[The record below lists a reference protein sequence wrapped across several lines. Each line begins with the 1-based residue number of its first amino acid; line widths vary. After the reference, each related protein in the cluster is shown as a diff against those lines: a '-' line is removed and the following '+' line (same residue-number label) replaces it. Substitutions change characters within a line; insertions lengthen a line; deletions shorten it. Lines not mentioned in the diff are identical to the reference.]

1 METKTQLKPKT
12 SLKSKANLAKPKKPK
27 KKSISTLKK
36 EADKA
41 FSRYIRYR
49 DGKKDASGNWIVEC
63 ITCGEWRPYSV
74 MQNGHFMSR
83 RHNIIRFDEENCN
96 GQCLTEDSNVY
107 MYGNYKKSIADL
119 IVGDAVLAFD
129 EGNFSKTVATV
140 LNVRSFVP
148 EKLYKV
154 TTVNGDVFYATADH
168 RVVANNKWMRIDDM
182 LHDVSA
188 YDILEL

>member
-49 DGKKDASGNWIVEC
+49 DGKKDVNGNWIVEC

-83 RHNIIRFDEENCN
+83 RHNIVRFDEENCN
-96 GQCLTEDSNVY
+96 GQCYICNVLQAGAQY
-107 MYGNYKKSIADL
+107 IYSKNIDAKYGDGTADKL
-119 IVGDAVLAFD
+119 YRI
-129 EGNFSKTVATV
+129 SKTPHEFTREELLQIIGDSREQVAWY
-140 LNVRSFVP
+140 
-148 EKLYKV
+148 EKQ
-154 TTVNGDVFYATADH
+154 
-168 RVVANNKWMRIDDM
+168 
-182 LHDVSA
+182 
-188 YDILEL
+188 